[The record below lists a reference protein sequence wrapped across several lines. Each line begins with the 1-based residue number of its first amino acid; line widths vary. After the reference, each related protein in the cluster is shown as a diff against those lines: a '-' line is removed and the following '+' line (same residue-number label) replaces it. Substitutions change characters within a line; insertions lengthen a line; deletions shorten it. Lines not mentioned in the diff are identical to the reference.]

1 MVIKCDI
8 FFLDIMGNCGSIRNR
23 KKDTKMAKYIVI
35 KKWQYGDTTMHTV
48 HDDRLCFEDISIPA
62 GSMVGDLLETSSK
75 GKAHMV
81 ASHLNAIE
89 SVTSRKDGTK
99 ITYEVAT
106 IEI

>member
-1 MVIKCDI
+1 MVIKYDI
-8 FFLDIMGNCGSIRNR
+8 FFIDIVGNCG
-23 KKDTKMAKYIVI
+23 
-35 KKWQYGDTTMHTV
+35 
-48 HDDRLCFEDISIPA
+48 
-62 GSMVGDLLETSSK
+62 MVGDLLETSSK

>member
-1 MVIKCDI
+1 MVIKYDI

-35 KKWQYGDTTMHTV
+35 KKWQYGDTTIHTV

-62 GSMVGDLLETSSK
+62 VKETSSK